1 MTISQATLD
10 NIATQMDTCTSLDEM
25 KLLQAKSAGIQDL
38 LAAQDTLAVTG
49 CTEKQAVKVKLPK
62 LQTKMR
68 KSYDIAQVK
77 RFETG
82 DTISY
87 TVKDWTEVVYP
98 ARSKPID
105 GSDRTFT
112 GKIVGRIE
120 INGALNLAVLCESEC
135 AGFNVGE
142 VYAFQPNSIRYKF
155 KNHSE

>member
-1 MTISQATLD
+1 MTISQATID
-10 NIATQMDTCTSLDEM
+10 HIATQMDNCTSLEEM
-25 KLLQAKSAGIQDL
+25 QLLRAKSAGIQDL

-49 CTEKQAVKVKLPK
+49 CTEEQAVKIKLPK
-62 LQTKMR
+62 LQSKMR
-68 KSYDIAQVK
+68 KSYDISEVK

-87 TVKDWTEVVYP
+87 TVKDWSDAVYP
-98 ARSKPID
+98 ARSKPIA
-105 GSDRTFT
+105 GSERTFT
-112 GKIVGRIE
+112 GKIVGRVE
-120 INGALNLAVLCESEC
+120 INGTLNLAVLCEADC